1 MSFSYKTL
9 SSNDISLTSYIANKQ
24 WEINDATLYQ
34 NGITIY
40 IGENLPIDRT
50 NPFDPINDS
59 ETANEEYRRL
69 IYASIKNLYYQNYTS
84 GSLTGQFFHSSSFFN
99 YEQST
104 LTSGS
109 MLAANRNIPTITGSS
124 ALGNNPTLFE
134 TALYDI
140 SSSLYDETTFD
151 PDQGSKIVVISV
163 DQNIFGSG
171 LTPKSISI
179 SGSTYNIQDDGEGN
193 LLDTLATSSLYVGNV
208 FYSQGLIVITDQDY
222 LCIFGAPP
230 TSVNDYFSYQNTE
243 YASQTLDILA
253 NDFAD
258 CGAIDPSS
266 VQLMSVPG
274 YSFPNYTSN
283 NGIITITPDQTSVI
297 PGSYKLNYVIET
309 YGGIISNTSSINLEV
324 TALPLQ
330 ITNLISS
337 SVCFGSTASVPVT
350 FSINYGVPPYSYSLN
365 QGTTYTGISGFF
377 NKTASGSIT
386 ASNSNVIYVKDYT
399 NTVYSASFN
408 SWYPGISYTTSIIQ
422 LPCSSTSNNGR
433 VTILNDGTNTATSA
447 SIDGGSYFALPK
459 SFTGLSTGSHT
470 IAVKNSFNCITS
482 SIVTLGIYPALT
494 ASVTQSNV
502 SCYGGSNGSITV
514 AFTNVTDTLIVNM
527 TDATGSDIYSNVNL
541 SSFPNNTVTAS
552 GLVSGSYNLSMYA
565 LGSNQC
571 QSYSNTF
578 TLTSPTTLS
587 FNATASYINS
597 CSNAISFSAAGG
609 TSPYYYYAYETGS
622 NILYSSDTSSVTLNG
637 LNSGSYNAFVVD
649 SNGCTSATSSIQ
661 VFGRTYTYSGSY
673 CVTASGQNTGY
684 ISSSKVIQVFNSG
697 PYSGSLV
704 TSSYSS
710 GSSLFGPKVNFT
722 SSFIS
727 GSPEETGSIN
737 VLSFC
742 EGLPF
747 YRYYQNTASC
757 AVSGCFA
764 PTLLTATPVSCSNNW
779 QSKYSITYNSSS
791 ANSTYTII
799 QYGPYSN
806 FGNYASHIITNA
818 VPLTLPLSYFDDS
831 GTSVQPND
839 IMYFRAY
846 NSCSNGATSSYSNVI
861 TASCAPFVPPPPA
874 WEGMFINVVND
885 SGNQLKTRTPNSSL
899 TNTYISTINDNS
911 SLSFYYEGTSNGFSI
926 APWIEI
932 GMIGFNQLSQVTQD
946 SEGNSVYNVEISS
959 TDPID
964 GGIYTTCKS
973 LIDPTNYPNVSFITN
988 YESGNNNFNFSADTS
1003 FANLDLRIEIDREN
1017 YTPGSTIT
1025 LILTPAII

>member
-24 WEINDATLYQ
+24 WGITNDTLYQ

-40 IGENLPIDRT
+40 IGENLPINRT

-171 LTPKSISI
+171 LIPKSISI

-208 FYSQGLIVITDQDY
+208 FYSQGLIVLTDQDY

-258 CGAIDPSS
+258 CGNLDPSS

-274 YSFPNYTSN
+274 YSFPNYTST

-297 PGSYKLNYVIET
+297 PGNYKLNYVVDT
-309 YGGIISNTSSINLEV
+309 YGGIISNTSSINLEI
-324 TALPLQ
+324 TDLPLQ

-337 SVCFGSTASVPVT
+337 SVCFGSTASAPVT
-350 FSINYGVPPYSYSLN
+350 FSINYGIPPYSYSLD
-365 QGTTYTGISGFF
+365 QGTTYTGIPGFF
-377 NKTASGSIT
+377 NKTASGSMT
-386 ASNSNVIYVKDYT
+386 ASLNNIIYVKDYT

-408 SWYPGISYTTSIIQ
+408 SWYPPISYTTSIIK
-422 LPCSSTSNNGR
+422 LPCSSTTTDGR
-433 VTILNDGTNTATSA
+433 ITISNDGTNTSTSA

-459 SFTGLSTGSHT
+459 TFIGLSTGSHT
-470 IAVKNSFNCITS
+470 IDVKNSFNCITS
-482 SIVTLGIYPALT
+482 SIVNLGIYTPLT
-494 ASVTQSNV
+494 SSVTQSNI
-502 SCYGGSNGSITV
+502 SCYGGSNGFISV
-514 AFTNVTDTLIVNM
+514 ALTNITDTLTVNLL
-527 TDATGSDIYSNVNL
+527 DATGSYIYNNVSL

-552 GLVSGSYNLSMYA
+552 GLVTGSYNLNITS
-565 LGSNQC
+565 SNLLQC
-571 QSYSNTF
+571 QSYSNIF
-578 TLTSPTTLS
+578 TLTSPTPLT
-587 FNATASYINS
+587 FNATASYIDS
-597 CSNAISFSAAGG
+597 CSNAISFSAIGG
-609 TSPYYYYAYETGS
+609 ISPYYYYAFETGS
-622 NILYSSDTSSVTLNG
+622 NILYSSDTSSVNLNR
-637 LNSGSYNAFVVD
+637 LNSGSYNIFVVD
-649 SNGCTSATSSIQ
+649 SNGCTSATSSMQI
-661 VFGRTYTYSGSY
+661 FGRKYIYTGSF
-673 CVTASGQNTGY
+673 CVTASGINTGY
-684 ISSSKVIQVFNSG
+684 VSSSGVIQVFNSG

-710 GSSLFGPKVNFT
+710 GSTLFGPKINFT
-722 SSFIS
+722 SSFTS
-727 GSPEETGSIN
+727 GTVDYLSICN
-737 VLSFC
+737 GDF
-742 EGLPF
+742 F
-747 YRYYQNTASC
+747 RYYQNTASC
-757 AVSGCFA
+757 AISGCFA
-764 PTLLTATPVSCSNNW
+764 PTLLTATPVSCSLRNW
-779 QSKYSITYNSSS
+779 QSKYSITYNSAS
-791 ANSTYTII
+791 ANSTYTVIE
-799 QYGPYSN
+799 YGPYAD
-806 FGNYASHIITNA
+806 FIDYATHVITNA
-818 VPLTLPLSYFDDS
+818 TPLILPLSYFDDS
-831 GTSVQPND
+831 GTSVEPDD
-839 IMYFRAY
+839 IISFRAY

-861 TASCAPFVPPPPA
+861 TASCASFIPTPTS
-874 WEGMFINVVND
+874 WEDMSINVVNN
-885 SGNQLKTRTPNSSL
+885 SGNQIQVRTFGFEDSDFLINNNSSRLFPFAGTTSDGNVL
-899 TNTYISTINDNS
+899 TP
-911 SLSFYYEGTSNGFSI
+911 FI
-926 APWIEI
+926 AI
-932 GMIGFNQLSQVTQD
+932 GMIAYNPSFSNPNTILD
-946 SEGNSVYNVEISS
+946 SEGYPVYRVRVTSAN
-959 TDPID
+959 PIN
-964 GGIYTTCKS
+964 GGIYTTCQSRFNPS
-973 LIDPTNYPNVSFITN
+973 LYPDQTFISNYNTNNQIFLY
-988 YESGNNNFNFSADTS
+988 SADTS
-1003 FANLDLRIEIDREN
+1003 FDIMDLQVVIDREN
-1017 YTPGSTIT
+1017 YIPSSTIT
-1025 LILTPAII
+1025 LTITQ